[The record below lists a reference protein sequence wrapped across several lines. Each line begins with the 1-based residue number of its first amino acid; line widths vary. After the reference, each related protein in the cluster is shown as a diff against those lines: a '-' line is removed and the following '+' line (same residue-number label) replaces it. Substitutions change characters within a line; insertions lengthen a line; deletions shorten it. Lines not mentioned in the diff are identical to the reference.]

1 MKERNCSCTG
11 ALRTKTTLIF
21 CLLIALVLSAPV
33 HEQFLSFIQTH
44 GKKYNTDEDF
54 FARFQIFKDNV
65 KLIAEKNAKYAPLT
79 TYAVNKFADL
89 TKQEFKELF
98 LMNNLPPYQPT
109 GEIISAANLSAP
121 PTTFD
126 WRTKGACTAVKDQG
140 QCGSCWAF
148 SATENI
154 ESVNFL
160 AKKGL
165 PILGPQQIVDC
176 EKDMYGCGGGWPYA
190 AFLYVTGAGGQ
201 DTEASYKY
209 TARDGTCKFNPN
221 TIGAKINKY
230 NQVTKDEKQI
240 QNLLTTMSP
249 FSVCVDAE
257 EWSFYSGGIVTHN
270 NCGRSVDHCVQM
282 IGYDT
287 TGATPYW
294 ILRNSWGT
302 DWGLSGFINVEM
314 FYDTCLV
321 ADYVTSAISA

>member
-1 MKERNCSCTG
+1 MPNLPAYEPTG
-11 ALRTKTTLIF
+11 Q
-21 CLLIALVLSAPV
+21 VLS
-33 HEQFLSFIQTH
+33 TT
-44 GKKYNTDEDF
+44 N
-54 FARFQIFKDNV
+54 
-65 KLIAEKNAKYAPLT
+65 LT
-79 TYAVNKFADL
+79 A
-89 TKQEFKELF
+89 
-98 LMNNLPPYQPT
+98 
-109 GEIISAANLSAP
+109 

-126 WRTKGACTAVKDQG
+126 WRTLGACTAVKDQG

-154 ESVNFL
+154 ESVNQI
-160 AKKGL
+160 AGKGL

-190 AFLYVTGAGGQ
+190 AFGYVTQAGGQ
-201 DTEASYKY
+201 DTEVSYKY

-230 NQVTKDEKQI
+230 KSISKDEKQI
-240 QNLLTTMSP
+240 QNLLTSVSP

-257 EWSFYSGGIVTHN
+257 EWSFYSGGIITHD
-270 NCGRSVDHCVQM
+270 NCGRNVDHCVQM

-302 DWGLSGFINVEM
+302 DWGLSGFLQVEM

>member
-1 MKERNCSCTG
+1 MSKK
-11 ALRTKTTLIF
+11 LLLIS
-21 CLLIALVLSAPV
+21 LLIALVLSETA
-33 HEQFLSFIQTH
+33 HEQFISYISTH
-44 GKKYNTDEDF
+44 GKKYKSDEEF
-54 FARFQIFKDNV
+54 LSRFQIFKQNL
-65 KLIAEKNAKYAPLT
+65 KIIAEKNAKHAPTT

-89 TKQEFKELF
+89 TKEEFKQIF
-98 LMNNLPPYQPT
+98 LMSNLPPYAPNAEVLT
-109 GEIISAANLSAP
+109 INDSMTAP

-126 WRTKGACTAVKDQG
+126 WRTKGACTSVKDQG

-154 ESVNFL
+154 ESVNQL
-160 AKKGL
+160 AGKGL

-190 AFLYVTGAGGQ
+190 AFNYVTSAGGQ

-230 NQVTKDEKQI
+230 KSIAKDEKQI
-240 QNLLTTMSP
+240 QNLLTTVSP

-257 EWSFYSGGIVTHN
+257 EWSFYSSGVVTHN
-270 NCGRSVDHCVQM
+270 NCGRNVDHCVQM
-282 IGYDT
+282 VGYDT
-287 TGATPYW
+287 TGATPFW

-302 DWGLSGFINVEM
+302 DWGVSGFIYIEM